1 VKSFIKTYFTYNQLR
16 NFTFQLII
24 TLSGESAL
32 LTFANNNKFRLICI
46 TAEVRGIFE
55 YLDFLSRILLFL
67 PLLLFLLLV
76 KPHLYY
82 YYH

>member
-1 VKSFIKTYFTYNQLR
+1 MKNFIKTYSTYNQLR

-24 TLSGESAL
+24 TEESAL

-46 TAEVRGIFE
+46 TAEVRGTFG
-55 YLDFLSRILLFL
+55 YLDFLLRILLFL
-67 PLLLFLLLV
+67 PLLLLFLLV

-82 YYH
+82 